1 MSRIEE
7 NRKVVDTM
15 IKMATDKPNGTFEEM
30 VIMQQGIIASVLADI
45 SKSLAAIAQYIQ
57 DRREEEE

>member
-7 NRKVVDTM
+7 NRKVIDTM
-15 IKMATDKPNGTFEEM
+15 INITTDKPNGTFEEM

-45 SKSLAAIAQYIQ
+45 SKSLAVIAEYKYCKE
-57 DRREEEE
+57 DKTE